1 MSSAEVEAES
11 LEDTGPEEETEL
23 EEEEVVAMD
32 IRMRLSL
39 ALSRRMDMLR

>member
-1 MSSAEVEAES
+1 LSPAEEEAES

-32 IRMRLSL
+32 IRMRLSI
-39 ALSRRMDMLR
+39 ALSGRRDMLR